1 MIYSFNRPNRKWPIH
16 WAIALWPVLLSW
28 AISVAISATSRAEEI
43 QFNTQPAQSP
53 SSPWSRNL
61 SGEPFELPIWQ
72 GLAPGSEG
80 ITESEITVERGKEK
94 GRVDRS
100 ISNVHQPT
108 ITVHLPKNPSREL
121 RAAMVI
127 CPGGGFT
134 RIVIDKEGND
144 FARFLNTHGIVGIV
158 LKFRT
163 AKSEKN
169 FYGISAMAA
178 DARRAL
184 RLVRARAKKWEI
196 DPTRIG
202 VFGFSAGGHVASTL
216 ATHYDAG
223 VPSSKD
229 PVERFGC
236 RPDFLGLA
244 YPLVSLQAEVSGT
257 GYQRLLLGGD
267 PTSEQIK
274 LYSNEL
280 HVNART
286 PPAFIC
292 HAEDDTGVL
301 VENTRRLAA
310 AYKAAGAACTSFVYT
325 EGGHGYG
332 IRDQGKP
339 IDAWRHRFVD
349 WLVGNDFASP
359 KE

>member
-1 MIYSFNRPNRKWPIH
+1 MVVFCLKGTAIYCN
-16 WAIALWPVLLSW
+16 
-28 AISVAISATSRAEEI
+28 
-43 QFNTQPAQSP
+43 
-53 SSPWSRNL
+53 
-61 SGEPFELPIWQ
+61 EPFEIPIWQ
-72 GLAPGSEG
+72 GAAPGSEG
-80 ITESEITVERGKEK
+80 ITESEITVERSKEK
-94 GRVDRS
+94 GIVDRS
-100 ISNVHQPT
+100 ISNVHRPT
-108 ITVHLPKNPSREL
+108 ITVHLPENPSGDL

-127 CPGGGFT
+127 CPGGGLT

-163 AKSEKN
+163 AKSEAH

-178 DARRAL
+178 DVRRAL
-184 RLVRARAKKWEI
+184 RLTRSHSKKWEI
-196 DPTRIG
+196 DPARVG

-223 VPSSKD
+223 DPSSED
-229 PVERFGC
+229 LVERFSC

-244 YPLVSLQAEVSGT
+244 YPLVSLQTEVAGT
-257 GYQRLLLGGD
+257 RYQQLLLGDD
-267 PTSEQIK
+267 PTSEQINQ
-274 LYSNEL
+274 YSNEL
-280 HVNART
+280 HVNAKT
-286 PPAFIC
+286 PPAFVC
-292 HAEDDTGVL
+292 HAEDDSGVR

-310 AYKAAGAACTSFVYT
+310 AYKIAAVICTSLVYT

-349 WLVGNDFASP
+349 WLVENNFSASE
-359 KE
+359 K